1 MSVQFRVLVE
11 RAYDAYYSLAD
22 PQRQIQT
29 YVYDVIR
36 GTIPRMSL
44 DQVFES
50 KSMISDFVFTRLQ
63 QVMKDFGYEIVA
75 ALVANVT
82 PNELVKF
89 SMNEVNVSRR
99 LKEAT
104 PYQAEAGTLTIFR
117 PPVLWR
123 ITKSY
128 PDTHRTSSR
137 QSSKGKS
144 SRGESR
150 NITSSGTRNCKS
162 TPGNRTG
169 AQSLR
174 HRVVL

>member
-1 MSVQFRVLVE
+1 MVSNDVRVLHVLVELVCTRRACLAHNLIVFIYIRVSVQFRVLVE

-36 GTIPRMSL
+36 GVIPRMSL

-50 KSMISDFVFTRLQ
+50 KSSISDIVFSRLQ

-89 SMNEVNVSRR
+89 SMNEINVSRR

-104 PYQAEAGTLTIFR
+104 PYQAEAGTSSHLRTSCAMADNKISPSYSSDLFQ
-117 PPVLWR
+117 
-123 ITKSY
+123 TKSK
-128 PDTHRTSSR
+128 R
-137 QSSKGKS
+137 
-144 SRGESR
+144 
-150 NITSSGTRNCKS
+150 
-162 TPGNRTG
+162 
-169 AQSLR
+169 
-174 HRVVL
+174 